1 MNKKQKLQGELA
13 ILVEGHKDKE
23 KAIKKNPEYISVKR
37 KMSRLSKEGD
47 KLYEREENIEE
58 NLKLIYL
65 DEGKYPKYK
74 TSYNDNRNIRE
85 EVLSSIKRAFGIT
98 NLSHLKA
105 RDIEDITQ
113 KLIDKELKDSE
124 DLKEI
129 REKRN
134 KNSKDYDTAR
144 EKKEKFEDKPS
155 DLRNKKWVIQR
166 KISEI
171 DERKKKRE
179 DMKNPELAKK
189 HSKWKKE
196 EEAQKKIKNINLEK
210 LRLEI
215 TKDKILNNLKDEED

>member
-1 MNKKQKLQGELA
+1 ME
-13 ILVEGHKDKE
+13 KE
-23 KAIKKNPEYISVKR
+23 KTIKENPEYISVKR
-37 KMSRLSKEGD
+37 KISILSKEGD
-47 KLYEREENIEE
+47 KLYEREENIEK

-65 DEGKYPKYK
+65 YEGKYPIYK
-74 TSYNDNRNIRE
+74 TSYNYDRNIRE

-105 RDIEDITQ
+105 KEIENITQ

-129 REKRN
+129 MEKRN
-134 KNSKDYDTAR
+134 KNRNDYDMVCER
-144 EKKEKFEDKPS
+144 KEKFEEKLS
-155 DLRNKKWVIQR
+155 DLRNKKWEIQR
-166 KISEI
+166 QIREI
-171 DERKKKRE
+171 EEREDRKK

-196 EEAQKKIKNINLEK
+196 EEAQKKIKNIDLEK